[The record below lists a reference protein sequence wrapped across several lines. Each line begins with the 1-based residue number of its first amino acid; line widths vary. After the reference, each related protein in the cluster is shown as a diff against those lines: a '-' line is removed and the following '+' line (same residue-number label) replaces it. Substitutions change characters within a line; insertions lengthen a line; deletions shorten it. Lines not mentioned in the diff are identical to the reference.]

1 MLFKRKM
8 DKDARVLSNLIENL
22 EDIKG
27 KLSSLDYD
35 RKWIDCILPREKS
48 RSYINMKNVLESLVM
63 KTVEGKGYDEDIA
76 SICNQHKPF
85 LEKHLRFQNLFTS
98 DEYLIEATNLPKMP
112 LKFEFLHSSL
122 TTFQEFLGDIL
133 HSVCQISSCQL
144 NLPSRI
150 LVKDILKLKN
160 QYLSIWD
167 LISSVFGE
175 HKCHRDSDLS
185 LMGESKGINSQ
196 VGDIQKCLQ
205 MTLKEMSRVKLEIEH
220 YFKCNL
226 LEMQFTKSP
235 YDADGGASVSLS
247 KLEKL
252 RNIGYL
258 LNLH

>member
-1 MLFKRKM
+1 M
-8 DKDARVLSNLIENL
+8 DKDGRVLINLIENL

-27 KLSSLDYD
+27 KLASLDYD
-35 RKWIDCILPREKS
+35 RKWVDCILPKEKS

-85 LEKHLRFQNLFTS
+85 LEKHLRFQNLLTS

-133 HSVCQISSCQL
+133 HSICQISSCQL
-144 NLPSRI
+144 NLPSNI

-175 HKCHRDSDLS
+175 NKCHSDLS
-185 LMGESKGINSQ
+185 LMGESKGISYQ
-196 VGDIQKCLQ
+196 VGDIQTCLQ
-205 MTLKEMSRVKLEIEH
+205 RTLKEMSRVKLEIEH

-235 YDADGGASVSLS
+235 YDADSGERVSLG
-247 KLEKL
+247 
-252 RNIGYL
+252 NVGYL
-258 LNLH
+258 VILH

>member
-1 MLFKRKM
+1 M
-8 DKDARVLSNLIENL
+8 DKDARVLSNLIESL

-144 NLPSRI
+144 NLPSKI

-167 LISSVFGE
+167 LISSIFGE
-175 HKCHRDSDLS
+175 NKCHRDSDLS
-185 LMGESKGINSQ
+185 LIGESKGINSQ
-196 VGDIQKCLQ
+196 VGEIQKCLQ
-205 MTLKEMSRVKLEIEH
+205 MSLKEMSRVKLEIEH

-226 LEMQFTKSP
+226 IEMQFTKSP
-235 YDADGGASVSLS
+235 YNEDSRESVYS
-247 KLEKL
+247 KEEVLKITQEV
-252 RNIGYL
+252 NI
-258 LNLH
+258 HC